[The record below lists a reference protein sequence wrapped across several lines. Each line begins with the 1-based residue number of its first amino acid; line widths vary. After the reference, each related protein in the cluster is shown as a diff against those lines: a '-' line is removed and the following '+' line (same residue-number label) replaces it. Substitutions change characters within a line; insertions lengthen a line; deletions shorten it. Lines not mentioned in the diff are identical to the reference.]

1 MSLNP
6 RPGIMDVAPYV
17 GGESKVAGVNRVIRL
32 ASNENPLGPSAQAVA
47 AYTAEKDQLHRYPD
61 GSASALRAAI
71 AEAESLEAAR
81 IVCGAGSDELIALL
95 VRAYAGQGDEETTD
109 VDTAAMLRDLVF
121 LLAPPKGIQKSR
133 RIKR

>member
-71 AEAESLEAAR
+71 AEAESLEVAR

-95 VRAYAGQGDEETTD
+95 VRAYAGPGDEVLHSE
-109 VDTAAMLRDLVF
+109 LLGEIRRF
-121 LLAPPKGIQKSR
+121 LGIFFVIHR
-133 RIKR
+133 RWPHRGD